1 MIHIVSL
8 MNIQTFI
15 QQVGPEVAAKT
26 LGVSVS
32 AIKHYRNGIRRI
44 APANVISVCA
54 STGWRVTPHEARP
67 DIYPNPTDGL
77 PSEGANGEA
86 A

>member
-1 MIHIVSL
+1 
-8 MNIQTFI
+8 MNIQTYI

-44 APANVISVCA
+44 APWNVISTCA
-54 STGWRVTPHEARP
+54 ATGWKVTPHEARP
-67 DIYPNPTDGL
+67 DIYPNSTDGL
-77 PSEGANGEA
+77 PPPDNPGEA